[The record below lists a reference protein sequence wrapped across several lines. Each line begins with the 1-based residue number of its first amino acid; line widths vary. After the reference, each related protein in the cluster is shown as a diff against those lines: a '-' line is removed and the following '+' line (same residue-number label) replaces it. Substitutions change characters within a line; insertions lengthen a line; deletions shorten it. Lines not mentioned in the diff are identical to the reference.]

1 MHDWRGSQSPY
12 QSATPPPLYEWNSSK
27 KTAYS
32 LLCLPFEE
40 VGTFW
45 FTFVRSVCP
54 LSLCLCV
61 LSVYRAGGQTRDV
74 DPMLG

>member
-1 MHDWRGSQSPY
+1 MTDEAVSRPTK
-12 QSATPPPLYEWNSSK
+12 APRPLLYMNEILVK

-32 LLCLPFEE
+32 QLCLPFEE

-61 LSVYRAGGQTRDV
+61 LSIYRAGGQTRDV
-74 DPMLG
+74 DPMPS